1 MADKKPAQ
9 GKKAEFENAVYE
21 LGLELIEFYRR
32 GAYNTLNSPKQIL
45 DTIVEIFR
53 IAKTDD
59 KRG

>member
-1 MADKKPAQ
+1 MADKKPVQ
-9 GKKAEFENAVYE
+9 GNKAEFENEVYT